1 MRRVSMSTARHPM
14 RYLIALWVFLSGF
27 VMLNGL
33 VRPRGHAPAPPP
45 PPSGFAALV
54 LLCGLA
60 FLITTAVGFVLYRTW
75 PTRCAVAVL
84 AAWPLMVGSNFFF
97 STHRSQWVINAF
109 ILITAASAVSI
120 WYVWRPQYRS
130 RWRAPRP
137 APPVGP
143 SPVSTPSGVNA
154 NQ

>member
-1 MRRVSMSTARHPM
+1 MSTSRHPM
-14 RYLIALWVFLSGF
+14 RYFIALWVFLSGF

-45 PPSGFAALV
+45 PPSGWAAVV

-60 FLITTAVGFVLYRTW
+60 FLIITAVGFVLYRPL
-75 PTRCAVAVL
+75 PTKCAVAVL
-84 AAWPLMVGSNFFF
+84 AAWPLVVGSNFFF

-109 ILITAASAVSI
+109 LLITAASVASI
-120 WYVWRPQYRS
+120 WYVWRPQYRA

-137 APPVGP
+137 EPPIGP
-143 SPVSTPSGVNA
+143 SPVPTPTSVNA
-154 NQ
+154 ND